1 MTVKNF
7 ARLVVLPFVPAALA
21 LGLGG
26 CTAAA
31 SSSPDSSVAVG
42 ADAILLDV
50 RTPEEYASGHLEGA
64 SMLDFNGGEVAEAVP
79 SLDPDAEYFV
89 YCRSGN
95 RSGQAMA
102 LMQQAGIENVTNLG
116 SLEQAAEATGLPIVE

>member
-1 MTVKNF
+1 MSFKNITR
-7 ARLVVLPFVPAALA
+7 AAALPLGLAALVLGLAACSPAAA
-21 LGLGG
+21 EP
-26 CTAAA
+26 TVVV
-31 SSSPDSSVAVG
+31 SSDAV
-42 ADAILLDV
+42 LLDV
-50 RTPEEYASGHLEGA
+50 RTPEEYASGHLDGA
-64 SMLDFNGGEVAEAVP
+64 QSLDLNGGEVAAAIP

-116 SLEQAAEATGLPIVE
+116 SLEQAAQATGIAVITG